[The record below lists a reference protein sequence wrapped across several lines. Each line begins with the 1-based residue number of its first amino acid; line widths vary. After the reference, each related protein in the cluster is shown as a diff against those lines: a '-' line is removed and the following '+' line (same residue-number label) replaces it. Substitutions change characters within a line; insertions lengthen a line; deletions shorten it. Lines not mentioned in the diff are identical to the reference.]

1 VVAKQS
7 GQSAVGGAVAGGAIG
22 LLVGIAAG
30 LSSAPVIAVVVGAI
44 SAGLLILLGLKK
56 GDPATESSGNEGAGA
71 TSVARIA
78 AFGIVCTLGLLLGVL
93 ARAHDVLAPSVT
105 KSVQAWK
112 DAGYPEQQAREIV
125 LYLRAGLTQPKSEGK
140 EGELVANRATAAGA
154 QSGVLFA
161 ASSMSVCPYFDRDNY
176 SSTKKMLDAMKLHG
190 GALEGFATAL
200 DKVGDAQRDDVVK
213 ATGEV
218 ICGR

>member
-1 VVAKQS
+1 VAKQS

-140 EGELVANRATAAGA
+140 ESELVANRPSLAGA
-154 QSGVLFA
+154 QSTFLAAA
-161 ASSMSVCPYFDRDNY
+161 ASDSVCRFFNRNNY
-176 SSTKKMLDAMKLHG
+176 GTTADMLDAMKQQG
-190 GALEGFATAL
+190 GALEKFATSL
-200 DKVGDAQRDDVVK
+200 DKVGGAQRDDVIN
-213 ATGEV
+213 AAGEV
-218 ICGR
+218 ICGP